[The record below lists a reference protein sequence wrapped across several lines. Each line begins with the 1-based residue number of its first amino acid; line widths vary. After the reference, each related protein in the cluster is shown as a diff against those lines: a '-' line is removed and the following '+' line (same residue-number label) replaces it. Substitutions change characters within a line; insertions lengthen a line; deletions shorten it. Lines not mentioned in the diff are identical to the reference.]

1 MLDGADR
8 TMAYVAAQLSTDE
21 QYDLSVKNLRDSMMS
36 KGSWL
41 TKYVSKAILV
51 YQSSRLENRVSELR
65 EELGK
70 AQTVSD
76 SEREIEVMTEMIKV
90 QKALKAVKVRLG
102 REK

>member
-1 MLDGADR
+1 
-8 TMAYVAAQLSTDE
+8 
-21 QYDLSVKNLRDSMMS
+21 
-36 KGSWL
+36 
-41 TKYVSKAILV
+41 
-51 YQSSRLENRVSELR
+51 VSELR